1 MKRTVNTIKA
11 FKGKEKIS
19 VLTAYD
25 YSTALIVDDSDI
37 DMILVGDSLAMT
49 MMGLDSTLPVS
60 MEVMLHHTK
69 CVTRAVQNALVV
81 ADMPFMSYHVSIE
94 QAITNAGR
102 FLQEANADA
111 VKIEGG
117 AVRVETIKKLTEND
131 IPVLGHIGL
140 TPQSVKA
147 MGFKVQGRK
156 SEDALKLLKDA
167 VAIQDAGA
175 FALVLE
181 CVPAGLAKDISEKLS
196 IPTIGIGAGVHCDG
210 QVLVY
215 HDMLGMYPKLT
226 PKFIK
231 KYDEIG
237 EKMKNAFKDY
247 SQEVK
252 TGKFPEDKHSF

>member
-1 MKRTVNTIKA
+1 MKKTINTIKA
-11 FKGKEKIS
+11 LKGKEKIS
-19 VLTAYD
+19 MLTAYD
-25 YSTALIVDDSDI
+25 YATALIVDDSNI

-69 CVTRAVQNALVV
+69 CVTRATQNTLVV
-81 ADMPFMSYHVSIE
+81 ADMPFMSYHVSPE

-102 FLQEANADA
+102 FLQEADADA

-117 AVRVETIKKLTEND
+117 AIRVETIQKLTQND

-147 MGFKVQGRK
+147 MGFKVQGKK
-156 SEDALKLLKDA
+156 SEDANKLIQDA
-167 VAIQDAGA
+167 IAIEDAGA

-181 CVPAGLAKDISEKLS
+181 CVPATLAKEITEKLS

-210 QVLVY
+210 QILVY

-226 PKFIK
+226 PRFVKQ
-231 KYDEIG
+231 YDDIG
-237 EKMKNAFKDY
+237 EKMKNAFKEY
-247 SQEVK
+247 SREVK
-252 TGKFPEDKHSF
+252 EGKFPEDKHSF

>member
-1 MKRTVNTIKA
+1 MRKTAQTIRNQ
-11 FKGKEKIS
+11 KGKEKIA

-25 YSTALIVDDSDI
+25 YSTALIVDQSNI
-37 DMILVGDSLAMT
+37 DAILVGDSLAMT

-60 MEVMLHHTK
+60 MEIMLHHTR
-69 CVTRAVQNALVV
+69 CVSNAVEHALVIG
-81 ADMPFMSYHVSIE
+81 DMPFMSYHISPE
-94 QAITNAGR
+94 QALSNAGR

-117 AVRVETIKKLTEND
+117 SVRYETIKKLTEND

-140 TPQSVKA
+140 TPQSVKSI
-147 MGFKVQGRK
+147 GYKVQGKK
-156 SEDALKLLKDA
+156 SEDASRLLEDALK
-167 VAIQDAGA
+167 IEEAGA
-175 FALVLE
+175 FAIVIE
-181 CVPAGLAKDISEKLS
+181 CVPAELAQEITEKVS

-231 KYDEIG
+231 VYDNIG
-237 EKMKNAFKDY
+237 AKMKEAFKTY
-247 SQEVK
+247 SEEVK
-252 TGKFPEDKHSF
+252 SGKFPEAKHSF

>member
-1 MKRTVNTIKA
+1 
-11 FKGKEKIS
+11 
-19 VLTAYD
+19 
-25 YSTALIVDDSDI
+25 
-37 DMILVGDSLAMT
+37 
-49 MMGLDSTLPVS
+49 
-60 MEVMLHHTK
+60 
-69 CVTRAVQNALVV
+69 
-81 ADMPFMSYHVSIE
+81 
-94 QAITNAGR
+94 
-102 FLQEANADA
+102 
-111 VKIEGG
+111 
-117 AVRVETIKKLTEND
+117 
-131 IPVLGHIGL
+131 
-140 TPQSVKA
+140 

-237 EKMKNAFKDY
+237 EKMKKAFKEY
-247 SQEVK
+247 SKEVK